1 MIKRIKTEADALAAL
16 AAGAR
21 WLHLTDPTELEAI
34 IPHARE
40 ADAILTLQRDHERV
54 LATLIHGVI
63 LAPADTPAADV
74 REKLGPHAIIGCEVS
89 SLFEVMR
96 LAPLDVDFFVL
107 TTSAAPAREIIAL
120 AREKGVEQRFVTL
133 EAVDGA
139 DAVMN
144 D

>member
-40 ADAILTLQRDHERV
+40 ADAILTLQSDHERV

>member
-1 MIKRIKTEADALAAL
+1 MIKRIKTEADARAAL

-21 WLHLTDPTELEAI
+21 WLHLTDAAELEAV
-34 IPHARE
+34 IPVARDAE
-40 ADAILTLQRDHERV
+40 AILTLQSDHERV
-54 LATLIHGVI
+54 LQTLIHGVI
-63 LAPADTPAADV
+63 LSAADAPAADV

-107 TTSAAPAREIIAL
+107 TASADQAGEIITL
-120 AREKGVEQRFVTL
+120 ARRKGVEQRFVTL
-133 EAVDGA
+133 TPVEGA

>member
-1 MIKRIKTEADALAAL
+1 MIKRIHNEAQARTALDQ
-16 AAGAR
+16 GAR
-21 WLHLTDPTELEAI
+21 WLHLTDPAELEAI
-34 IPHARE
+34 IPIARR
-40 ADAILTLQRDHERV
+40 ADAILTLQGDHERV

-63 LAPADTPAADV
+63 LSPADSPAADV

-107 TTSAAPAREIIAL
+107 TASAEQAGEIIAL
-120 AREKGVEQRFVTL
+120 ARQKGVEQRFVTL
-133 EAVDGA
+133 VPVEGA